1 MDKFARKMKY
11 LDWYLEETY
20 NDSCKPDIIN
30 ETPATFPDPDMPTVI
45 PDTGVVSP
53 KIYMEMIYL

>member
-1 MDKFARKMKY
+1 MKY
-11 LDWYLEETY
+11 LVRYFEETY
-20 NDSCKPDIIN
+20 SDSCKPDIIN